1 MFKHLLTSVLSRALT
16 GYTATEVLNSHFR
29 TENTPYQIP
38 RFFIPDNPW
47 PLDASFNSNAPFYIT
62 ARFRSGSTLLWRL
75 LRACPGI
82 KAYYEPLN
90 PRKWFCPSTR
100 GFNVDE
106 THQHVTDYWHEYQN
120 ISVKET
126 PWEDRWA
133 SNDIYLSPLQ
143 PELKLQRY
151 LQLLLDKSDQRPV
164 LQFNRMDFRLA
175 WLRQCFP
182 EIPILHLHRNPRD
195 QWLSTFQRSL
205 PPPPDDISHA
215 SKSEFYADSWAADL
229 SKTVPIFRDRDE
241 FHSYE
246 LSFLLWRLS
255 EVYANNTA
263 TESIAYEDLV
273 KSPEK
278 TIDTLSKTL
287 HLPEL
292 ADATVTNTINK
303 ASVGRW
309 ESYASNDWFLEKEHR
324 VNLLLQRFVFD
335 TEHTT

>member
-1 MFKHLLTSVLSRALT
+1 MFKNLLTTALTRVLT

-29 TENTPYQIP
+29 TEHLPNQIP
-38 RFFIPDNPW
+38 RFFLPENPW
-47 PLDASFNSNAPFYIT
+47 PRVASFNSDGPFFIT

-75 LRACPGI
+75 LRACPSI

-100 GFNVDE
+100 GLNVDK
-106 THQHVTDYWHEYQN
+106 THQHVTDYWREYQN
-120 ISVKET
+120 IPVKDT
-126 PWEDRWA
+126 PWENRWA
-133 SNDIYLSPLQ
+133 NNDIFLSPLQ
-143 PELKLQRY
+143 PKLKLQRY
-151 LQLLLDKSDQRPV
+151 LQLLIDKSEQRPV

-182 EIPILHLHRNPRD
+182 EIPILHLRRNPRD

-205 PPPPDDISHA
+205 PPSPNDISNT
-215 SKSEFYADSWAADL
+215 SRSEFYADSWAADL

-246 LSFLLWRLS
+246 LSFLLWSLS

-263 TESIAYEDLV
+263 SAHVAYEELV
-273 KSPEK
+273 QSPRE
-278 TIDTLSKTL
+278 TMHALSNTL
-287 HLPEL
+287 HLPDL
-292 ADATVTNTINK
+292 ADSTESKMVNQ

-309 ESYASNDWFLEKEHR
+309 KSYAPDEWFLEKEQKM
-324 VNLLLQRFVFD
+324 NQLLKSFVFE
-335 TEHTT
+335 TEETT